1 MSTAEA
7 RRAEHGGKMLQ
18 LFELKTE
25 SAALEEQFNSF
36 WRSL

>member
-1 MSTAEA
+1 MNTVDA
-7 RRAEHGGKMLQ
+7 RRTNNGKKLMQ
-18 LFELKTE
+18 LSELKTE